1 MDRVTRVVDRN
12 GIATLYE
19 YDANGN
25 RTAVTYG
32 NGIVV
37 KYVYNDVNQLI
48 SEQVIDKDLNIIEEY
63 IYTLGKAGERLAVT
77 ENDQRTEY
85 EYDELYRLV
94 SEKVIKSD
102 GSVSKYSYTYDKV
115 GNRLTKTV
123 DGVLTEYTYNSLNQL
138 VTETVKDSDIADE
151 KSVEDT
157 ETGVTLQTTY
167 AYDAN
172 GNLIFKKKADKQTTY
187 TYDVEGRLVRATISA
202 GQDVTVEEYKYDY
215 AGNRIAKITEDET
228 INYVVDTNGMLSQVL
243 YETDSEGNV
252 LAYYTRGIELL
263 TLERGN
269 KDYYYMYDG
278 HGNVRH
284 LTDETGSVTDTYDY
298 DAFGNLVSKTGETE
312 NAYLYCGEQYDVN
325 TGFYYLRARYMNPDT
340 GTFISMDSYQGSLF
354 DPVSLHKYLYANA
367 NPIMNSDPTGY
378 FTLSELAITQKINA
392 ILQNVNTAKFILI
405 LNKANA
411 VATIYDTVMQVLEV
425 LNDPEASALDIA
437 AAIGRGMV
445 TGYFINKMCGI
456 KLLGS
461 VIKVITIAVGIASQV
476 DSIFEAVDEG
486 RWDLVIARSVQLF
499 AQVVSLGQSCFT
511 GDTLVSTREGQKPI
525 EEVEVGDEVWSYN
538 VETGEAKLN
547 KVAKVYVHKT
557 DTIVHLHIESAI
569 IDTTTTHPFY
579 VVGKGFVAAADIQKG
594 NKIYALD
601 GSLVEVKDVEIE
613 KLEEEISVY
622 NLEVEEN
629 HTYFVGEEAVL
640 VHNSCGG
647 SDNDGT
653 SDVGSEGG
661 SKPSKI
667 QFPENPDDFNPE
679 GLRKIGPFGTKN
691 GKIIKWLDENNKA
704 VYEWDEDLTYGS
716 HYHVIGEDGNTRLP
730 NSAGET
736 HFFPGDIFEE

>member
-1 MDRVTRVVDRN
+1 MNITLMDRVTRAADRKE
-12 GIATLYE
+12 IA
-19 YDANGN
+19 
-25 RTAVTYG
+25 
-32 NGIVV
+32 IV
-37 KYVYNDVNQLI
+37 
-48 SEQVIDKDLNIIEEY
+48 
-63 IYTLGKAGERLAVT
+63 
-77 ENDQRTEY
+77 
-85 EYDELYRLV
+85 
-94 SEKVIKSD
+94 
-102 GSVSKYSYTYDKV
+102 
-115 GNRLTKTV
+115 
-123 DGVLTEYTYNSLNQL
+123 
-138 VTETVKDSDIADE
+138 
-151 KSVEDT
+151 
-157 ETGVTLQTTY
+157 
-167 AYDAN
+167 
-172 GNLIFKKKADKQTTY
+172 
-187 TYDVEGRLVRATISA
+187 
-202 GQDVTVEEYKYDY
+202 
-215 AGNRIAKITEDET
+215 
-228 INYVVDTNGMLSQVL
+228 
-243 YETDSEGNV
+243 
-252 LAYYTRGIELL
+252 
-263 TLERGN
+263 
-269 KDYYYMYDG
+269 
-278 HGNVRH
+278 
-284 LTDETGSVTDTYDY
+284 YDY

-312 NAYLYCGEQYDVN
+312 NAYLYCGEQYDAN
-325 TGFYYLRARYMNPDT
+325 TGFYYLRARYMNPGT

-367 NPIMNSDPTGY
+367 NPVMNSDPTGY

-456 KLLGS
+456 KLLGP

-594 NKIYALD
+594 DKIYALD

-653 SDVGSEGG
+653 SDVGSGSSYGDSMDISDQKMYQQGQHYNKHGRDMGYSGKKEYEQAARDFFAQNKDTAEIYEGIWNSSHG
-661 SKPSKI
+661 GQSGQTQIIVRQDGKQLIINKETGQI
-667 QFPENPDDFNPE
+667 IDFYE
-679 GLRKIGPFGTKN
+679 GTS
-691 GKIIKWLDENNKA
+691 LDGFINIER
-704 VYEWDEDLTYGS
+704 VQ
-716 HYHVIGEDGNTRLP
+716 
-730 NSAGET
+730 
-736 HFFPGDIFEE
+736 

>member
-1 MDRVTRVVDRN
+1 MNITLMDRVTRAADRKE
-12 GIATLYE
+12 IA
-19 YDANGN
+19 
-25 RTAVTYG
+25 
-32 NGIVV
+32 IV
-37 KYVYNDVNQLI
+37 
-48 SEQVIDKDLNIIEEY
+48 
-63 IYTLGKAGERLAVT
+63 
-77 ENDQRTEY
+77 
-85 EYDELYRLV
+85 
-94 SEKVIKSD
+94 
-102 GSVSKYSYTYDKV
+102 
-115 GNRLTKTV
+115 
-123 DGVLTEYTYNSLNQL
+123 
-138 VTETVKDSDIADE
+138 
-151 KSVEDT
+151 
-157 ETGVTLQTTY
+157 
-167 AYDAN
+167 
-172 GNLIFKKKADKQTTY
+172 
-187 TYDVEGRLVRATISA
+187 
-202 GQDVTVEEYKYDY
+202 
-215 AGNRIAKITEDET
+215 
-228 INYVVDTNGMLSQVL
+228 
-243 YETDSEGNV
+243 
-252 LAYYTRGIELL
+252 
-263 TLERGN
+263 
-269 KDYYYMYDG
+269 
-278 HGNVRH
+278 
-284 LTDETGSVTDTYDY
+284 YDY

-312 NAYLYCGEQYDVN
+312 NAYLYCGEQYDAN
-325 TGFYYLRARYMNPDT
+325 TGFYYLRARYMNPGT

-367 NPIMNSDPTGY
+367 NPVMNSDPTGY

-456 KLLGS
+456 KLLGP

-579 VVGKGFVAAADIQKG
+579 VVGKGFVAAADLQEG
-594 NKIYALD
+594 DKIYALD
-601 GSLVEVKDVEIE
+601 GSLVKVKAVEIE
-613 KLEEEISVY
+613 KLDEIILVY

-629 HTYFVGEEAVL
+629 HTYYVGDEAVL

-647 SDNDGT
+647 SKKSDVDGDIDGAINDGNPLDNHKVV
-653 SDVGSEGG
+653 SDTDAS
-661 SKPSKI
+661 SLPATKQAPNSSADLL
-667 QFPENPDDFNPE
+667 NPDGSVKQRRYYDMDGKAEMDIDFNHTDD
-679 GLRKIGPFGTKN
+679 GTH
-691 GKIIKWLDENNKA
+691 IFPHIHKWDWTQKPPRLDGRN
-704 VYEWDEDLTYGS
+704 
-716 HYHVIGEDGNTRLP
+716 
-730 NSAGET
+730 
-736 HFFPGDIFEE
+736 